1 MTMQRRDN
9 QGGRL
14 LMRTP
19 ARPRLPDGDC
29 VFISGARI
37 AARANAPRHRCRHGA
52 TGIRSST
59 HPFAYCLPGFE
70 TGKES
75 LSKIRH
81 QLRIDAREGA
91 RAASVHQGC
100 IPGGPHR
107 LRRSSNAH
115 KSIWTQAKPPASSVT
130 HGKATRDYS
139 LWPQHGR
146 KLSCTTAAG
155 MCGLRSQ

>member
-37 AARANAPRHRCRHGA
+37 VARANAPRHRCRHGA

-70 TGKES
+70 TEKES
-75 LSKIRH
+75 LSEIRH
-81 QLRIDAREGA
+81 QLRIDAREGT
-91 RAASVHQGC
+91 RAASVYQGC
-100 IPGGPHR
+100 IPEGPHR
-107 LRRSSNAH
+107 PRRSSNAH
-115 KSIWTQAKPPASSVT
+115 KSIWTQAKPPSQL
-130 HGKATRDYS
+130 RDS
-139 LWPQHGR
+139 WESHPRL
-146 KLSCTTAAG
+146 LTLTAAWQEAVV
-155 MCGLRSQ
+155 RYSSRYVRPS